1 MTVKVFNER
10 KINMFKEAV
19 RPAWVEVNLSNLDY
33 NIKKIRE
40 KIGPA
45 REMIGVIKAD
55 AYGHGSVECAKVLRE
70 NGVKMFAVATL
81 SEAIHL
87 RDNGTQEEDVY
98 KRQLLR
104 VIIPPFDILPVLP
117 FEVS

>member
-87 RDNGTQEEDVY
+87 RDNGT
-98 KRQLLR
+98 
-104 VIIPPFDILPVLP
+104 
-117 FEVS
+117 